1 MNYSIR
7 LKVAL
12 VSVGLVIAVGT
23 IGYRVIEDW
32 PWFDSL
38 YLTTLLLASFGF
50 AHFQPISEAGKAFT
64 IFLALCGVAVIA
76 FAIASMTQ
84 LIIGGQ
90 IEAILGRRKMRK
102 EVEKLF
108 GHYIV
113 CGYGRMGR
121 MVAKELIAKPL
132 PVVIVEKDPAVVA
145 QIDRDET
152 NVVEGDA
159 TLEETLVTAGIERAK
174 GLITVVSSDA
184 ENLYIVLSARG
195 LNKNLFIV
203 ARAGEEKSEQKLIQA
218 GANKVVSPYMI
229 GGMRIAQAV
238 LRPNVVDFIELATQ
252 SEYMELQMEEIPIQI
267 NSKLASGMTLK
278 DSGIRIELG
287 IIVVAI
293 KKKTGH
299 MEYNPP
305 ALYTIEAEDTLI
317 VLGQPERIK
326 VLEKLAMA

>member
-1 MNYSIR
+1 MNYTIR

-12 VSVGLVIAVGT
+12 LTVAAVIAFGT
-23 IGYRVIEDW
+23 VGYRVIEGW
-32 PWFDSL
+32 PWFESL

-50 AHFQPISEAGKAFT
+50 ANFQPGSEAGRGFT
-64 IFLALCGVAVIA
+64 ILLALCGVAVIA

-90 IEAILGRRKMRK
+90 IEAILGRRKMRR
-102 EVEKLF
+102 EVGKLWS
-108 GHYIV
+108 HYII

-121 MVAKELIAKPL
+121 MVAKELMAKPL
-132 PVVIVEKDPAVVA
+132 PVVIVEKDPALVA
-145 QIDRDET
+145 QIDRDEI

-159 TLEETLVTAGIERAK
+159 TLEETLVMAGIERAK

-195 LNKNLFIV
+195 LNKNLVIV

-218 GANKVVSPYMI
+218 GANKVISPYMI

-252 SEYMELQMEEIPIQI
+252 SEHMELQMEEIPIQK
-267 NSKLASGMTLK
+267 NSKLAGMTLK

-293 KKKTGH
+293 KKKSGH

-305 ALYTIEAEDTLI
+305 AMYTIGSEDTLI

-326 VLEKLAMA
+326 VLERLAGI

>member
-1 MNYSIR
+1 
-7 LKVAL
+7 
-12 VSVGLVIAVGT
+12 
-23 IGYRVIEDW
+23 
-32 PWFDSL
+32 
-38 YLTTLLLASFGF
+38 
-50 AHFQPISEAGKAFT
+50 
-64 IFLALCGVAVIA
+64 
-76 FAIASMTQ
+76 
-84 LIIGGQ
+84 
-90 IEAILGRRKMRK
+90 
-102 EVEKLF
+102 
-108 GHYIV
+108 
-113 CGYGRMGR
+113 
-121 MVAKELIAKPL
+121 
-132 PVVIVEKDPAVVA
+132 
-145 QIDRDET
+145 
-152 NVVEGDA
+152 VVEGDA
-159 TLEETLVTAGIERAK
+159 TLEETLITAGIKRAK

-184 ENLYIVLSARG
+184 ENLYIVLSARV
-195 LNKNLFIV
+195 LNKDLFIV

-218 GANKVVSPYMI
+218 GANKVVSPYII

-293 KKKTGH
+293 KKKSGH

-326 VLEKLAMA
+326 VLENLAMA

>member
-1 MNYSIR
+1 MNYTIR

-12 VSVGLVIAVGT
+12 VSVGVVILIGA

-90 IEAILGRRKMRK
+90 IEAILGRRKMLK
-102 EVEKLF
+102 EAEKLW

-121 MVAKELIAKPL
+121 MVAKELMARPL

-145 QIDRDET
+145 LMDRDEI

-159 TLEETLVTAGIERAK
+159 TLEETLMMAGVQRAR
-174 GLITVVSSDA
+174 GLISAVSSDA

-195 LNKNLFIV
+195 LNKDLLIV
-203 ARAGEEKSEQKLIQA
+203 ARAGEEKSEQKLMRA
-218 GANKVVSPYMI
+218 GANKVISPYVI

-252 SEYMELQMEEIPIQI
+252 SEHMELQMEEIPIQRD
-267 NSKLASGMTLK
+267 SKLSGRTLK

-305 ALYTIEAEDTLI
+305 AVYMIQGEDTLI

-326 VLEKLAMA
+326 VLEKLASP

>member
-12 VSVGLVIAVGT
+12 VSVGLVIAIGT

-38 YLTTLLLASFGF
+38 YLTTLLIASFGF
-50 AHFQPISEAGKAFT
+50 AHFQPISEAGKGFT
-64 IFLALCGVAVIA
+64 IFLALCGIAVIA

-102 EVEKLF
+102 EVEKLW
-108 GHYIV
+108 GHYII
-113 CGYGRMGR
+113 CGYGRIGR
-121 MVAKELIAKPL
+121 MVVKELMAKPL
-132 PVVIVEKDPAVVA
+132 PVVIVEKDPVVA
-145 QIDRDET
+145 TQINHDEM

-159 TLEETLVTAGIERAK
+159 TLEETLLTAGIERAK
-174 GLITVVSSDA
+174 GLISVVSSDA

-195 LNKNLFIV
+195 LNKNLLIV
-203 ARAGEEKSEQKLIQA
+203 ARAGEEKSEQKLLRA
-218 GANKVVSPYMI
+218 GANKVISPYVI

-238 LRPNVVDFIELATQ
+238 LRPNVVDFIELATH
-252 SEYMELQMEEIPIQI
+252 SEYMELQMEEILIRGD
-267 NSKLASGMTLK
+267 SKLAGRSLR

-293 KKKTGH
+293 KKKSGH
-299 MEYNPP
+299 MEFNPP
-305 ALYTIEAEDTLI
+305 AVYVIEEADTLI
-317 VLGQPERIK
+317 VLGQPVQIK
-326 VLEKLAMA
+326 ALEKLATA

>member
-1 MNYSIR
+1 MNYTIR
-7 LKVAL
+7 LKVAA
-12 VSVGLVIAVGT
+12 VSVGVVIAIGT
-23 IGYRVIEDW
+23 VGYRIIEGW

-38 YLTTLLLASFGF
+38 YLTSLLLASFGF
-50 AHFQPISEAGKAFT
+50 AHFEPISQAGKAFT

-90 IEAILGRRKMRK
+90 IEAILGRRRMEK
-102 EVEKLF
+102 EVKKLY

-113 CGYGRMGR
+113 CGYGRIGR
-121 MVAKELIAKPL
+121 MVVKELLAKPL
-132 PVVIVEKDPAVVA
+132 PVVVIEKDHTIAA
-145 QIDRDET
+145 QLDPEKVNII
-152 NVVEGDA
+152 EGDA
-159 TLEETLVTAGIERAK
+159 TSEEALTAAGIERAK
-174 GLITVVSSDA
+174 VLVSVVSSDA
-184 ENLYIVLSARG
+184 ENLYIVLTARG

-218 GANKVVSPYMI
+218 GANKVISPYVI

-238 LRPNVVDFIELATQ
+238 LRPNVVDFIELATH
-252 SEYMELQMEEIPIQI
+252 SEHMELQMEEIAIQQD
-267 NSKLASGMTLK
+267 SKLEGKSLK

-305 ALYTIEAEDTLI
+305 ANYVLSAEDTLI
-317 VLGQPERIK
+317 VLGQPDRIK
-326 VLEKLAMA
+326 QLEKLAVV